1 MTDARKSPVAHAI
14 REKEAVSELFHLPSH
29 EKQDTWYPTLRKTIW
44 VLSQLHDFVQPA
56 IFEDIAQEA
65 LNLCRVS
72 LVAAADTL
80 RARGGSGEG
89 AALDGTLFLVRHLFI
104 LKEMTQDVRLSQ
116 RDGVATDYGGGMTG
130 KQITS
135 NEQL

>member
-1 MTDARKSPVAHAI
+1 MH
-14 REKEAVSELFHLPSH
+14 EKEAVSELFRLPSR

-65 LNLCRVS
+65 IHLCRTS
-72 LVAAADTL
+72 LVAAADMI
-80 RARGGSGEG
+80 RARGGDG

-104 LKEMTQDVRLSQ
+104 LKEMTQDVRLAQ
-116 RDGVATDYGGGMTG
+116 RDGVTADYGGGMTG
-130 KQITS
+130 
-135 NEQL
+135 E